1 MEDGEDSWLLRLMD
15 GVFVWWRELT
25 QSERERFGLL
35 HVLCSHGDPDG
46 ARENCEDEGE
56 QSGTESAA
64 KGSQARQRAGRAQ
77 VRERFRC
84 ERRERRLRC
93 VALIDHWIDNIRRD
107 VGVSA
112 PYVFVILSVVS
123 VSAAELEWA
132 CVNSVRNKR
141 LGLFGEKGMQ
151 MATGNDD
158 SFPRLLQRFLTLRML
173 LLDSVA
179 VIAEFAS
186 ACAQRVLQSV
196 EVAAETVSALSR
208 TERMDDWMPAALQA
222 ADPVPQSLWEAT
234 MFLLLGK
241 KPLEMMYRRSE
252 VPHLAGFYGMMYTFC
267 DTNYT
272 RKGDFGFQF
281 NFVDLA
287 DMLRHSRQ
295 TLSRDTEV
303 LFAHQAQTALTTLQ
317 TRVADNMMTLLENEE
332 KLLRGEA
339 CAAMEEVDQEDLE
352 ECAQLLR
359 RYRVMQLANTTV
371 SCEMSSCVM

>member
-1 MEDGEDSWLLRLMD
+1 
-15 GVFVWWRELT
+15 
-25 QSERERFGLL
+25 
-35 HVLCSHGDPDG
+35 
-46 ARENCEDEGE
+46 
-56 QSGTESAA
+56 
-64 KGSQARQRAGRAQ
+64 
-77 VRERFRC
+77 
-84 ERRERRLRC
+84 
-93 VALIDHWIDNIRRD
+93 
-107 VGVSA
+107 
-112 PYVFVILSVVS
+112 
-123 VSAAELEWA
+123 
-132 CVNSVRNKR
+132 
-141 LGLFGEKGMQ
+141 
-151 MATGNDD
+151 
-158 SFPRLLQRFLTLRML
+158 
-173 LLDSVA
+173 
-179 VIAEFAS
+179 
-186 ACAQRVLQSV
+186 
-196 EVAAETVSALSR
+196 
-208 TERMDDWMPAALQA
+208 
-222 ADPVPQSLWEAT
+222 

>member
-1 MEDGEDSWLLRLMD
+1 M
-15 GVFVWWRELT
+15 T
-25 QSERERFGLL
+25 
-35 HVLCSHGDPDG
+35 
-46 ARENCEDEGE
+46 
-56 QSGTESAA
+56 
-64 KGSQARQRAGRAQ
+64 
-77 VRERFRC
+77 
-84 ERRERRLRC
+84 
-93 VALIDHWIDNIRRD
+93 LIDHWVDNIRRD

-173 LLDSVA
+173 LLDSYP

-186 ACAQRVLQSV
+186 VCAQKALQSV
-196 EVAAETVSALSR
+196 EVNAETASALLR
-208 TERMDDWMPAALQA
+208 AEREDDWMSIAWQA
-222 ADPVPQSLWEAT
+222 PEAVAQSVWKAIL
-234 MFLLLGK
+234 FQLIGRK
-241 KPLEMMYRRSE
+241 
-252 VPHLAGFYGMMYTFC
+252 HLASFYGMMYTFC

-295 TLSRDTEV
+295 TISRDTEV
-303 LFAHQAQTALTTLQ
+303 LFVHQAQTALTALQ
-317 TRVADNMMTLLENEE
+317 TRVADNMMMLLENEE
-332 KLLRGEA
+332 KLLRGET
-339 CAAMEEVDQEDLE
+339 CAVMEDVDQSDLQ
-352 ECAQLLR
+352 ECARLLR
-359 RYRVMQLANTTV
+359 RYKVMQIANATV
-371 SCEMSSCVM
+371 S

>member
-1 MEDGEDSWLLRLMD
+1 M
-15 GVFVWWRELT
+15 T
-25 QSERERFGLL
+25 
-35 HVLCSHGDPDG
+35 
-46 ARENCEDEGE
+46 
-56 QSGTESAA
+56 
-64 KGSQARQRAGRAQ
+64 
-77 VRERFRC
+77 
-84 ERRERRLRC
+84 
-93 VALIDHWIDNIRRD
+93 LIDHWVDNIRRD

-173 LLDSVA
+173 LLDSYP

-186 ACAQRVLQSV
+186 VSSQKALQSV
-196 EVAAETVSALSR
+196 EVNAETASALLR
-208 TERMDDWMPAALQA
+208 AEREDDWMSIAWQA
-222 ADPVPQSLWEAT
+222 PEAVAQSVWKAIL
-234 MFLLLGK
+234 FQLIGR
-241 KPLEMMYRRSE
+241 KPLEMIYRWSE
-252 VPHLAGFYGMMYTFC
+252 VPHLASFYGMMYTFC

-295 TLSRDTEV
+295 TISRDTEV
-303 LFAHQAQTALTTLQ
+303 LFVHQAQTALTALQ
-317 TRVADNMMTLLENEE
+317 TRVADNMMMLLENEE
-332 KLLRGEA
+332 KLLRGEM
-339 CAAMEEVDQEDLE
+339 CAVMEDVDQSDLQ
-352 ECAQLLR
+352 ECARLLR
-359 RYRVMQLANTTV
+359 RYKVMQIANATV
-371 SCEMSSCVM
+371 S

>member
-1 MEDGEDSWLLRLMD
+1 M
-15 GVFVWWRELT
+15 
-25 QSERERFGLL
+25 
-35 HVLCSHGDPDG
+35 
-46 ARENCEDEGE
+46 
-56 QSGTESAA
+56 
-64 KGSQARQRAGRAQ
+64 
-77 VRERFRC
+77 
-84 ERRERRLRC
+84 
-93 VALIDHWIDNIRRD
+93 LIDHWVDNIRRD

-112 PYVFVILSVVS
+112 PYVFVILSIVS

-158 SFPRLLQRFLTLRML
+158 SFPRLLQRFLTLRIL
-173 LLDSVA
+173 LLESYP

-186 ACAQRVLQSV
+186 ACAQRVLQSA
-196 EVAAETVSALSR
+196 EVNTNTLFTGVDANTLSALSK
-208 TERMDDWMPAALQA
+208 TERMDDWMPVVWQT
-222 ADPVPQSLWEAT
+222 ADAVARPVWEMT
-234 MFLLLGK
+234 LFQLIGT
-241 KPLEMMYRRSE
+241 KPLEMLYRRSE
-252 VPHLAGFYGMMYTFC
+252 VPHIAGFYGMMYTFC

-303 LFAHQAQTALTTLQ
+303 LFAHQAQTALTALQ

-332 KLLRGEA
+332 KLLRGET
-339 CAAMEEVDQEDLE
+339 CSAMEGVDQEDLE
-352 ECAQLLR
+352 ECARLLR
-359 RYRVMQLANTTV
+359 RYRVMQLANTAV
-371 SCEMSSCVM
+371 SWERRSCVM